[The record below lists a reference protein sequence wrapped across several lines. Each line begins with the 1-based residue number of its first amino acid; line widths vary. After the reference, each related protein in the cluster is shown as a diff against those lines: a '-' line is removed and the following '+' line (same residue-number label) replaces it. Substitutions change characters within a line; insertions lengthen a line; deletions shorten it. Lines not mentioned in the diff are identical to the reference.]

1 MTGRSLAARG
11 GLVLGSLAQT
21 TLYGALLTAVLLAVL
36 ACPRVATAQTVAL
49 GDVELTVGPVGADG
63 LYGSGAVVESFPGA
77 LFADGQARA
86 VASVIEDAD
95 GVWTLSYTG
104 GRTDDWR
111 PAAELDDV
119 VITAEYADGVDSRE
133 FVLGGFVE
141 SAQGRAL
148 QLTPPI
154 PGGGRDWEAR
164 SSELVTLSFSRRVA
178 AAAPTTPPPLVAP
191 VAEPDSF
198 VEWLAE
204 TTPGG
209 PVMVQALI
217 TVIVFVGFMLTVPA
231 TPWGLLLGAVVLIT
245 TPWLP
250 VVFGF
255 GSTIAASIVAIN
267 VLAGAFTYKA
277 WVGRTEV

>member
-1 MTGRSLAARG
+1 M
-11 GLVLGSLAQT
+11 
-21 TLYGALLTAVLLAVL
+21 
-36 ACPRVATAQTVAL
+36 ATAQTVAL

-164 SSELVTLSFSRRVA
+164 SGELVTLSFSRRVA
-178 AAAPTTPPPLVAP
+178 AAAPTTPPPPPWSRRSPSRIHSSSGWPRPRRAAP
-191 VAEPDSF
+191 SWCRRSSPS
-198 VEWLAE
+198 LC
-204 TTPGG
+204 
-209 PVMVQALI
+209 
-217 TVIVFVGFMLTVPA
+217 
-231 TPWGLLLGAVVLIT
+231 
-245 TPWLP
+245 
-250 VVFGF
+250 
-255 GSTIAASIVAIN
+255 SSASC
-267 VLAGAFTYKA
+267 
-277 WVGRTEV
+277 

>member
-1 MTGRSLAARG
+1 M
-11 GLVLGSLAQT
+11 AQT

-36 ACPRVATAQTVAL
+36 GGPRVATAQTVDL
-49 GDVELTVGPVGADG
+49 GAVELTVGPVGLDG
-63 LYGSGAVVESFPGA
+63 LFGSGTVVGSFPGA

-86 VASVIEDAD
+86 VASVLEDAD
-95 GVWTLSYTG
+95 GIWTLSYTG

-119 VITAEYADGVDSRE
+119 VMTAEYADGVDSRE

-148 QLTPPI
+148 QLMPPI

-164 SSELVTLSFSRRVA
+164 SGELVTLSFSRRVA

-204 TTPGG
+204 TSPGG
-209 PVMVQALI
+209 PVMAQALI

-231 TPWGLLLGAVVLIT
+231 SSWGLILGAVVLIA
-245 TPWLP
+245 TPWIP
-250 VVFGF
+250 TFWGF
-255 GSTIAASIVAIN
+255 GSTIAASIIAVNVVAG
-267 VLAGAFTYKA
+267 VYCYKVYA
-277 WVGRTEV
+277 ARTEA